1 MGKFGARVAEVEEPP
16 WGTKS
21 ILFEFEA
28 DEVAEPKALKSDELR
43 RLTSR
48 YGSDVASLGEVM
60 DGLNRGHAKKNF
72 CIGKIDKT
80 AIQNIFKQCT
90 GRQKFKLALSS
101 GKYPSPFEHP
111 NHPRVCAA
119 TSELRFC
126 MLPDP
131 GDGLQQVQ

>member
-48 YGSDVASLGEVM
+48 YGSFVNA
-60 DGLNRGHAKKNF
+60 AKAIGTSEAFVRQNSKRNIRRP
-72 CIGKIDKT
+72 IGK
-80 AIQNIFKQCT
+80 
-90 GRQKFKLALSS
+90 
-101 GKYPSPFEHP
+101 
-111 NHPRVCAA
+111 
-119 TSELRFC
+119 
-126 MLPDP
+126 
-131 GDGLQQVQ
+131 